1 MNKVFAGAGKA
12 CASKRMKPN
21 SRCSAGSWGHAN
33 PDGINRL
40 AAGGPGPRARPVAK
54 SQLPVRLKIAP
65 ENAACEGPK
74 YTCDKASPAR
84 AVMLHLRACY
94 VSKAAILTI
103 PAHFVP
109 VENRS
114 PA

>member
-1 MNKVFAGAGKA
+1 LKIGLK
-12 CASKRMKPN
+12 
-21 SRCSAGSWGHAN
+21 
-33 PDGINRL
+33 I
-40 AAGGPGPRARPVAK
+40 GPGGG
-54 SQLPVRLKIAP
+54 LKLI
-65 ENAACEGPK
+65 
-74 YTCDKASPAR
+74 CDKASAAR